1 MKEVKF
7 KLPANADIV
16 TLKVENGFVVAS
28 YKPKR
33 WRAEYDEEY
42 YYIEDVEVKTFIE
55 KYDVLDD
62 RYYNIGNYFRT
73 REQAEEIAKEIRAI
87 FEKHKSQLPTS

>member
-7 KLPANADIV
+7 KLPANADSV

-33 WRAEYDEEY
+33 WRADYNEEY
-42 YYIEDVEVKTFIE
+42 YYIEDVEVKTFVE
-55 KYDVLDD
+55 KYDELDYKLYD
-62 RYYNIGNYFRT
+62 IGNYFRT
-73 REQAEEIAKEIRAI
+73 REQAEEVAKEIRAI
-87 FEKHKSQLPTS
+87 FEKHKNE

>member
-7 KLPANADIV
+7 KLPANADSV

-33 WRAEYDEEY
+33 WRAEYDEGY
-42 YYIEDVEVKTFIE
+42 YYIEDVEVKTFVE
-55 KYDVLDD
+55 KYDELDYKLYD
-62 RYYNIGNYFRT
+62 IGNYFRT
-73 REQAEEIAKEIRAI
+73 REQAEEVAKEIREI
-87 FEKHKSQLPTS
+87 FEKHKNE